1 MKKKIYKILRLHNGP
16 RDVAR
21 EHSPYREESLYGSP
35 NYIDCFGHMLF
46 VCWEAVESNHVTL
59 ETIRTV
65 ILTPTVSLRWHTC
78 VDVASSRLQSWRT
91 LDRVVCVTVLC
102 CDFVCRVPAKSW
114 LNSITLNWTHSIQ
127 WSLSLNA
134 LRVVIPR

>member
-1 MKKKIYKILRLHNGP
+1 MLNHYKVEEENIQNLKTAQRP

-65 ILTPTVSLRWHTC
+65 ILTPTVSLR
-78 VDVASSRLQSWRT
+78 
-91 LDRVVCVTVLC
+91 
-102 CDFVCRVPAKSW
+102 
-114 LNSITLNWTHSIQ
+114 
-127 WSLSLNA
+127 
-134 LRVVIPR
+134 